1 MKNIHEGGQMN
12 EMDEELSKVINWFR
26 AHGRARK
33 LVRAGDIPPTVGLEN
48 ISLYGDKSE
57 LKEALK
63 KLALPSSRSYYLGT
77 VTTGVFGMQGS
88 ASHRVVRQ
96 TGGTKW
102 KIYVSSPDFD
112 KSEGELYMD
121 EIRSSEIISFI
132 ESLGYE
138 LTFKDWI
145 SMGWRPE

>member
-1 MKNIHEGGQMN
+1 MKNINKGDQMD

-63 KLALPSSRSYYLGT
+63 N
-77 VTTGVFGMQGS
+77 
-88 ASHRVVRQ
+88 
-96 TGGTKW
+96 
-102 KIYVSSPDFD
+102 
-112 KSEGELYMD
+112 
-121 EIRSSEIISFI
+121 
-132 ESLGYE
+132 
-138 LTFKDWI
+138 
-145 SMGWRPE
+145 